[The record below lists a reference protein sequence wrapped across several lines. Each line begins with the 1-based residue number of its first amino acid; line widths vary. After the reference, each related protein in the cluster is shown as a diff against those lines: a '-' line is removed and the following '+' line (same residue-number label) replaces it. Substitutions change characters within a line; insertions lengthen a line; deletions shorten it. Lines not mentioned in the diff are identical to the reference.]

1 MLICRIYLCDN
12 LYFCKQ
18 TYITIVIHYDIILNC
33 PRFDT
38 FVLGYID
45 SILGGNVNKWIY
57 KLLLFI

>member
-1 MLICRIYLCDN
+1 ML
-12 LYFCKQ
+12 
-18 TYITIVIHYDIILNC
+18 LNYS
-33 PRFDT
+33 RFDT